1 MTFPSYFAPS
11 SKVISQIVRG
21 LTTEIFTT
29 VNHNYS
35 NGQVVHIVIPL
46 QRGMQQLNNY
56 IGEITVTGNLR
67 FTIPVDSTGFDV
79 YIPIVMPLM
88 EQYVGQVSAI
98 AENALTLSCSLN
110 NNNNIIP
117 ETTGTIPINP

>member
-1 MTFPSYFAPS
+1 
-11 SKVISQIVRG
+11 
-21 LTTEIFTT
+21 
-29 VNHNYS
+29 
-35 NGQVVHIVIPL
+35 
-46 QRGMQQLNNY
+46 MQQLNNY
-56 IGEITVTGNLR
+56 IGEITVTGNFR
-67 FTIPVDSTGFDV
+67 FTIPVDSTGFDA